1 MKNLWLFLFFIL
13 PFVGYSQIN
22 DEELAAEFLNNKEY
36 DKAVILYEKLLKKD
50 YSSPYY
56 YQNLLKQIL
65 SSLTIVYGGLWDV
78 STIEYIRL
86 RQSPL

>member
-1 MKNLWLFLFFIL
+1 MKNLWVFLFLIL
-13 PFVGYSQIN
+13 PFMSYSQVN

-56 YQNLLKQIL
+56 YQNLLVHFFFL
-65 SSLTIVYGGLWDV
+65 
-78 STIEYIRL
+78 
-86 RQSPL
+86 